1 MRIWLDSDMTNIKF
15 VTDAVNMA
23 ESRNNGLMY
32 ATVGAK
38 TTSFTQPLDV
48 GASFKCKKA
57 AAKQSGL
64 GIMGSHILFAD
75 QVEQCL
81 EYATAKGELK
91 LKSRKREIIK
101 NVLADAP
108 EIQARAF
115 GGNKV
120 QQAYVSSGFIDGVT
134 FSCTDI
140 NQVMAASKVNWNLGV
155 MSRDELHCGNV

>member
-1 MRIWLDSDMTNIKF
+1 
-15 VTDAVNMA
+15 
-23 ESRNNGLMY
+23 
-32 ATVGAK
+32 
-38 TTSFTQPLDV
+38 LDV

-64 GIMGSHILFAD
+64 GIMGSHISFAD

-134 FSCTDI
+134 FLVLTSI
-140 NQVMAASKVNWNLGV
+140 KLWLLQK
-155 MSRDELHCGNV
+155 